1 MKWIS
6 DVGKAVKKYLWHAVK
21 FCNTDDKL
29 QKLTAHVFEQWDLR
43 EYAHLDGD
51 DREDAKVCWIA
62 ENSDL
67 VRMGLNSARN
77 YANSQLRSSMVARI
91 KSGQPVPTIAE
102 IKDCA
107 LRAKYLHDDPDK
119 HWIFEFY
126 WDDILFRI
134 VGKDHWDTYVRH
146 CSTISQAILPNYEKN
161 CITAG
166 TEAFAVAL
174 YENCFDRFHLIVEQQ
189 NKRIDDKKR
198 TDPRHKTKMI
208 DCDGGQAKWGGWNK
222 VGRDFCA
229 DLRKDVVKARE
240 QEHVHEMEDACL
252 DRIRITHDVEARD
265 KRRGAKSRRKR
276 RVEEVEDES
285 DDEDMI

>member
-1 MKWIS
+1 MADTS
-6 DVGKAVKKYLWHAVK
+6 V
-21 FCNTDDKL
+21 
-29 QKLTAHVFEQWDLR
+29 
-43 EYAHLDGD
+43 
-51 DREDAKVCWIA
+51 
-62 ENSDL
+62 
-67 VRMGLNSARN
+67 
-77 YANSQLRSSMVARI
+77 
-91 KSGQPVPTIAE
+91 PVV
-102 IKDCA
+102 
-107 LRAKYLHDDPDK
+107 LSDDPKEDVIPMELEDPMFIWIIVEVLGTESTVLDLGYSRHRLARLDDPKK
-119 HWIFEFY
+119 HWIFEFC

-146 CSTISQAILPNYEKN
+146 YSTISQAILPNYEKN
-161 CITAG
+161 CIAVG

-189 NKRIDDKKR
+189 KKRIDDKKR